1 MNELDNMNEKFS
13 PKSFWER
20 PEGTTGMVVGIG
32 AILGGGY
39 LLYKALPYVITLLEN
54 TIYASVL
61 GVVAFM
67 ILWVVMDKRFWTLSS
82 YLYRSVMRWITGV
95 FIQIDPI
102 GILKNYIEDLI
113 KSLARMNKHIAALQ
127 GQIRQVKNLIAQ
139 NERERD
145 DALKMMH
152 QAKKENKNSIIT
164 LKARKAGRLENSN
177 TTLQQLLTKMEV
189 LYRVLVKMYETSDV
203 LIEDMKDEVQVK
215 EREREAINA
224 SYSALRA
231 AMKIMSGDPDKKAM
245 FDQTMEYLAYDY
257 GMKIGE
263 IENFVRMSENFI
275 STVDLQNGVYEEEAM
290 RMLDEWEKKSDSL
303 LLGDKKN
310 TLIAQAYNPN
320 DELDMEYVRPTASKS
335 NTNQAGYGDFFK

>member
-20 PEGTTGMVVGIG
+20 PEGTTGMVFGIG

-39 LLYKALPYVITLLEN
+39 LLYKALPYIITLLEN

-61 GVVAFM
+61 GVAAFM
-67 ILWVVMDKRFWTLSS
+67 ILWVIMDKRFWTLSS
-82 YLYRSVMRWITGV
+82 YLYRSIMRWITGL

-102 GILKNYIEDLI
+102 GILKNYIEDLV

-320 DELDMEYVRPTASKS
+320 DELDMEYVRPSATKSSASQS
-335 NTNQAGYGDFFK
+335 GYGDFFK